1 MLPWIGIVLTL
12 WTGQTDERPAYVR
25 EGDRIEQQFRAY
37 RDRLNQFFQSL
48 RGAVRQEVPRLL
60 PQIQAAPP
68 PPQPLVY
75 GYQSLPR
82 IVDDPPSANTPP
94 VATFAYSWPAT
105 EAYVTGE
112 NVKLDRAEND
122 LRQVANA
129 DDAATQEI
137 INKLIREYR
146 SLIASQGTI
155 DQYIQYNRFWQR
167 AIVQDRERF
176 DQLTKLYDLMRSGQ
190 VDVAE
195 AVREVLGQPEVP
207 SFLEVIQAQP
217 DRVVVHVPVYTDIED
232 EAFLAVA
239 KRSIEEM
246 WQAKDVD
253 TTYSL
258 EIQFR
263 NVKVS
268 DLYPIDGAPKPGD
281 HIDIRAHAAHFPT
294 DGAVL
299 TTGAEYTHSFVGRYV
314 AVGRG
319 DLFKRTLAHEFGHV
333 LGFRDGYIRGY
344 RDLGEQGFEILELTS
359 FFDDI
364 MSAPRQGSVQPA
376 HFKLLLEA
384 LKRIQR

>member
-12 WTGQTDERPAYVR
+12 WTGQADERPAYVR

-37 RDRLNQFFQSL
+37 RERLNRFFQLL
-48 RGAVRQEVPRLL
+48 RGTVRQESPQLL

-68 PPQPLVY
+68 PPPPLVY

-82 IVDDPPSANTPP
+82 IVNDPPATNNQP
-94 VATFAYSWPAT
+94 VATFSYSWPVT
-105 EAYVTGE
+105 ETYVAGE

-122 LRQVANA
+122 LRQIANA

-137 INKLIREYR
+137 ITRLIREYR
-146 SLIASQGTI
+146 SLIANQRTI

-176 DQLTKLYDLMRSGQ
+176 DQLTKLYDLMKSGA

-195 AVREVLGQPEVP
+195 AVREVLGQPDVP
-207 SFLEVIQAQP
+207 SFLEVIQTQS
-217 DRVVVHVPVYTDIED
+217 DQVVVRVPVYTDIED
-232 EAFLAVA
+232 GAFLANA
-239 KRSIEEM
+239 KAAIEEM
-246 WQAKDVD
+246 WQAKDAG
-253 TTYSL
+253 TTYAL

-263 NVKVS
+263 NVQVS
-268 DLYPIDGAPKPGD
+268 GLYPPDGAPKPGD

-299 TTGAEYTHSFVGRYV
+299 TSGAEYTHSFVGRYV

-344 RDLGEQGFEILELTS
+344 RDLGEHGFEILELTS

-364 MSAPRQGSVQPA
+364 MSAPRQGRVQPT
-376 HFKLLLEA
+376 HFKLLLDA
-384 LKRIQR
+384 LKRR

>member
-12 WTGQTDERPAYVR
+12 WTGQADERPAYVR
-25 EGDRIEQQFRAY
+25 EGDRIEQLFRSY
-37 RDRLNQFFQSL
+37 RGRLNQFYQSL
-48 RGAVRQEVPRLL
+48 RAAVRQETPQLL
-60 PQIQAAPP
+60 AQIQAAPP

-82 IVDDPPSANTPP
+82 IVNDPPPSNTPP

-105 EAYVTGE
+105 ESYVTGE
-112 NVKLDRAEND
+112 NVKLNRAESD
-122 LRQVANA
+122 LRQVASA

-137 INKLIREYR
+137 IGRLIREYR
-146 SLIASQGTI
+146 NLVANQRTI

-176 DQLTKLYDLMRSGQ
+176 DQLTKLYDLMKSGE

-195 AVREVLGQPEVP
+195 AVREVLGQPDVP
-207 SFLEVIQAQP
+207 SFLQVIQTQP
-217 DRVVVHVPVYTDIED
+217 DRVVVRVPVYTDIED
-232 EAFLAVA
+232 GAFLANA
-239 KRSIEEM
+239 KASIEEV
-246 WQAKDVD
+246 WQAKDNG
-253 TTYSL
+253 TTYVL

-263 NVKVS
+263 NVQVAG
-268 DLYPIDGAPKPGD
+268 LYPPDGAPKPGD
-281 HIDIRAHAAHFPT
+281 RIDIRAHAAHFPT
-294 DGAVL
+294 DAAVL

-319 DLFKRTLAHEFGHV
+319 DLYKRTLAHEFGHV

-364 MSAPRQGSVQPA
+364 MSAPREGSVQPA

-384 LKRIQR
+384 LKKVQR